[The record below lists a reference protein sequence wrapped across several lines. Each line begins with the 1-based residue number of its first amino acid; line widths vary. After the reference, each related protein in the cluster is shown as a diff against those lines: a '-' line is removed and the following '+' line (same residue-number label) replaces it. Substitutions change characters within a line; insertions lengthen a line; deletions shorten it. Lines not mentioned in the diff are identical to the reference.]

1 MGTYPPPLWFGRFQ
15 NLSERVDT
23 STMGFFDKQHFQQ
36 NVNLPPLMMM
46 PAAADPIIQTANKHD
61 LSKKL

>member
-1 MGTYPPPLWFGRFQ
+1 MKYSSYMLFGRFQ

-23 STMGFFDKQHFQQ
+23 STMGFPGKQHLKQ

-46 PAAADPIIQTANKHD
+46 PAAADPIIQTANKR
-61 LSKKL
+61 